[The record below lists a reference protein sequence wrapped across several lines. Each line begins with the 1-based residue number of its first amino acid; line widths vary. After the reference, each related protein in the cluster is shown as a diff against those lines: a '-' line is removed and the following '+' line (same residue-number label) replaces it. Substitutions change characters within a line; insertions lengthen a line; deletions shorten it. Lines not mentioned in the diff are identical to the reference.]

1 MEFKAVSAS
10 FFCFSQYFLFLVC
23 FSLAYSI
30 DSRDFI
36 NEETSSRE
44 KSPIISPVTL
54 ERDDFHCDIDF
65 FSSISE
71 SF

>member
-1 MEFKAVSAS
+1 MEFKAVSS
-10 FFCFSQYFLFLVC
+10 FFLLFFPIFFILVC

-65 FSSISE
+65 F
-71 SF
+71 